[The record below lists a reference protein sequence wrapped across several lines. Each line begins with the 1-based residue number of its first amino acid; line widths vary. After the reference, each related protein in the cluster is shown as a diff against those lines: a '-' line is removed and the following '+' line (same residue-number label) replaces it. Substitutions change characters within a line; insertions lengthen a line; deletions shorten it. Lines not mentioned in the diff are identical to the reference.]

1 MSTFINHITAPH
13 YSNGGSFL
21 RLKVNISEGLIFMP
35 FPVVSK
41 EAKEW
46 RKRERERKNGQYV
59 MS

>member
-1 MSTFINHITAPH
+1 M
-13 YSNGGSFL
+13 

-46 RKRERERKNGQYV
+46 RKREREREREKKKTGN
-59 MS
+59 M